1 MSGEGQSRGRFK
13 MDDYVDVAARIAQF
27 AEKYPDGSLQAD
39 LEPLK
44 DGDTLVGWL
53 CRAKAYRTPDDPRPG
68 IGHAVEPVPGRTPY
82 TKDSEAM
89 NAETSAWGRAIIALG
104 FQTKKI
110 ASANEV
116 RNRQEGPKP
125 LGPPKTWPAL
135 TETVSAYDQ
144 TTHDVFFK
152 FADAARRLLWPQ
164 STDTKSLTSE
174 DRKFLLQK
182 CAGAA
187 VHLREQF
194 DPNSLPYPT
203 VDDVR
208 ACFARVLDG
217 QELALEAEDDKTPLE
232 TTGS

>member
-1 MSGEGQSRGRFK
+1 MSGKFN

-27 AEKYPDGSLQAD
+27 ADKYPDGSLQAE
-39 LEPLK
+39 LEPLRN
-44 DGDTLVGWL
+44 GDTLVGWL

-68 IGHAVEPVPGRTPY
+68 IGHAVEPVPGKTPY

-116 RNRQEGPKP
+116 RNRQEGPKSTAP
-125 LGPPKTWPAL
+125 RSWAAV
-135 TETVSAYDQ
+135 TEITAAYDQ
-144 TTHDVFFK
+144 ATHDTFVA
-152 FADAARRLLWPQ
+152 FADAARRLLYPQ
-164 STDTKSLTSE
+164 STSTKDLPKA
-174 DRKFLLQK
+174 DRDFMFQK
-182 CAGAA
+182 VAGAA

-194 DPNSLPYPT
+194 DPGSFPPPS

-217 QELALEAEDDKTPLE
+217 QELALEGEDDKTPLE